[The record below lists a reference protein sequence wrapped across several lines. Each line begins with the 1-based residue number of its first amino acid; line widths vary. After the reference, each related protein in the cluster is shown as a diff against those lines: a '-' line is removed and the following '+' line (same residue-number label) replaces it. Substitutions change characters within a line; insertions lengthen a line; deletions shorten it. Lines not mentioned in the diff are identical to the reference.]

1 MFKSLMLPGIKFMAQ
16 LNYAAKFG
24 LISFLFMVPLV
35 VLSGQVFLAAFE
47 SMKKTELE
55 IAAVS
60 DVRALSDFV
69 VYLEAT
75 RDLASVATHKQDQAL
90 RSAASERLTALPKKT
105 SALIDLVVDETL
117 RTSLEEWRSKFL
129 PRFSMV
135 GEHRQPTF
143 LDQFNYYQGSIDEI
157 YLITR
162 QYGQRTGIS
171 LDPDTNVQRL
181 STVLLVDLPSVERS
195 LGLGHAAGM
204 FAMVEQYLQ
213 SNTYD
218 LMNLVY
224 DEVLTAQPKV
234 DLVITSAEAVGAQS
248 LTDSASSLRAFIDE
262 LRMIL
267 DDEIIVA
274 ASVEMPWSEFDQIY
288 NEKSADLKNI
298 KDEVFPLIES
308 ILNQRLS
315 SQRTRVTT
323 LVLVLVGALSVI
335 VYLYL
340 AFFISIRSSIKH
352 FASVSRTVASGDLTR
367 EIKFDGRDEM
377 GQLRDVFNQMIVNIR
392 QTLTAVQES
401 SGAVSMNVNQVED
414 IANRSRQAV
423 ESQLAQTRQVS
434 EIISDVARGAGEV
447 TSLAEAAEQAAATG
461 QTKSD
466 EAGKVVERV
475 MGEVKRL
482 SEEMEHSMAAVNR
495 LADNSTSISTIL
507 ETIKSIAEQ
516 TNLLAL
522 NAAIEAARAGEQGRG
537 FAVVADEV
545 RTLASRTQGSAQ
557 EIESLISEVQQNIVK
572 AVDTMRVNRDM
583 VETTVENSVQVSD
596 TLGEI
601 QISMGDI
608 QGKTSLIVSTAA
620 EQKHSADNLHTNLE
634 SIRSTGEE
642 TSRNAEGTVQAVAKA
657 RSITEALSDK
667 VRQFKVG

>member
-204 FAMVEQYLQ
+204 FAMV
-213 SNTYD
+213 
-218 LMNLVY
+218 
-224 DEVLTAQPKV
+224 
-234 DLVITSAEAVGAQS
+234 
-248 LTDSASSLRAFIDE
+248 
-262 LRMIL
+262 
-267 DDEIIVA
+267 
-274 ASVEMPWSEFDQIY
+274 
-288 NEKSADLKNI
+288 
-298 KDEVFPLIES
+298 
-308 ILNQRLS
+308 
-315 SQRTRVTT
+315 
-323 LVLVLVGALSVI
+323 
-335 VYLYL
+335 
-340 AFFISIRSSIKH
+340 
-352 FASVSRTVASGDLTR
+352 
-367 EIKFDGRDEM
+367 
-377 GQLRDVFNQMIVNIR
+377 
-392 QTLTAVQES
+392 
-401 SGAVSMNVNQVED
+401 
-414 IANRSRQAV
+414 
-423 ESQLAQTRQVS
+423 
-434 EIISDVARGAGEV
+434 
-447 TSLAEAAEQAAATG
+447 
-461 QTKSD
+461 
-466 EAGKVVERV
+466 
-475 MGEVKRL
+475 
-482 SEEMEHSMAAVNR
+482 
-495 LADNSTSISTIL
+495 
-507 ETIKSIAEQ
+507 
-516 TNLLAL
+516 
-522 NAAIEAARAGEQGRG
+522 
-537 FAVVADEV
+537 
-545 RTLASRTQGSAQ
+545 
-557 EIESLISEVQQNIVK
+557 
-572 AVDTMRVNRDM
+572 
-583 VETTVENSVQVSD
+583 
-596 TLGEI
+596 
-601 QISMGDI
+601 
-608 QGKTSLIVSTAA
+608 
-620 EQKHSADNLHTNLE
+620 
-634 SIRSTGEE
+634 
-642 TSRNAEGTVQAVAKA
+642 
-657 RSITEALSDK
+657 
-667 VRQFKVG
+667 